1 MLNGYGRILRIDLTE
16 EKVSHEEID
25 AATARKFIGGVGLA
39 AKMLWDETTRDTAPF
54 SAENP
59 FIVMTGPLTGSPVP
73 KSGRCNM
80 VGISPLT
87 GIYGQAHSGGSL
99 ADELKHSGF
108 DGIVVKGKAK
118 RPVYLWIYNQDVEI
132 RDAGH
137 LWGKDTYE
145 AADLLRKETDE
156 KACPA
161 CIGRAGERL
170 VRLAGIMN
178 DGRQGRAAA
187 RCGLGALMGSKN
199 LKAVAVRG
207 TLPVMFHDLEK
218 LREGA
223 REILKQ
229 YPVKKPDEAMETHVA
244 MFRNFFKF
252 GRVPVKNWSE
262 GVFEQGYVYPED
274 MRKARQMH
282 CKRCPYEC
290 TESYLTADGERHMV
304 WEAWG
309 PLGTNCLI
317 ANPEALQEA
326 YTLCNKYGL
335 DAISTGAVISFA
347 MECFEKGLITKE
359 TTGGVD
365 LTWGNERA
373 MIEMVKRIG
382 EREGFGEVLGEGVRR
397 AAEQIGG
404 LAAEYAMHVKGLE
417 LPAHEPRATAGLALG
432 YATGSI
438 GAAHMEA
445 SGSQN
450 LENWLEIDNPKTSP
464 ELGFPVAL
472 TRFASEG
479 KGAIVAKTQD
489 FGCILDSL
497 AICLFLSLHQWV
509 QPSTY
514 AGLLNSAT
522 GFNMTP
528 GELMLAG
535 ERIFNIKRMI
545 SVRRGISRKDDT
557 LPPRIL
563 TQRLLEGGTRGNLPN
578 LGVMLNEYYS
588 VRGWSEE
595 GIPTKKKL
603 SQLGLEECMGEAIG

>member
-382 EREGFGEVLGEGVRR
+382 ERDGFGEVLGEGVRR